1 MPRVEFGNQARVSRA
16 SRPALSLALV
26 AVFAGAGAALAVPQP
41 AAAQSV
47 AACYRALDYEKAA
60 TQDSAS
66 AQARYDSAV
75 AGLAANA
82 SCGDSQMHLVNEAYL
97 LSMRAPAEHDL
108 HIGNWQRDLDR
119 ANMLLTQCTNWPGL
133 RGKSAGENC
142 LTQIKYNTVIAKNLA
157 AQPSPAPSA
166 RPAAPGTS
174 PVPGTS
180 PAPAASPAPGATA
193 APAPRLGPAMP
204 PPAPPSPSPPVRR

>member
-1 MPRVEFGNQARVSRA
+1 VRVLVRL
-16 SRPALSLALV
+16 PALAAAAIV
-26 AVFAGAGAALAVPQP
+26 AASIVAGPGARPAGAAD
-41 AAAQSV
+41 
-47 AACYRALDYEKAA
+47 ACSRALEYEKAA
-60 TQDSAS
+60 ATDKAS

-82 SCGDSQMHLVNEAYL
+82 SCGDAQMHLVNEGYL

-133 RGKSAGENC
+133 RGTAAGTNC
-142 LTQIKYNTVIAKNLA
+142 AAQIRYNGIIAKNLTS
-157 AQPSPAPSA
+157 QP
-166 RPAAPGTS
+166 T
-174 PVPGTS
+174 
-180 PAPAASPAPGATA
+180 PAPAASNAPGAAPGASPAPATSA

-204 PPAPPSPSPPVRR
+204 PPAPPQPSPSPVPAH

>member
-1 MPRVEFGNQARVSRA
+1 MSRA
-16 SRPALSLALV
+16 SRTFSSIAFVAALV
-26 AVFAGAGAALAVPQP
+26 AAG
-41 AAAQSV
+41 V
-47 AACYRALDYEKAA
+47 AAGTPRPSLAAPDACQRALDYEKAA

-82 SCGDSQMHLVNEAYL
+82 SCTDAEMKLVNEGYL

-108 HIGNWQRDLDR
+108 HIGNWQRDLER

-133 RGKSAGENC
+133 RGTSAANNC
-142 LTQIKYNTVIAKNLA
+142 TTQIKYNGVIAKNLT
-157 AQPSPAPSA
+157 AQPSPAPAASASPGTA
-166 RPAAPGTS
+166 RPSSG
-174 PVPGTS
+174 S
-180 PAPAASPAPGATA
+180 PAPSSSA

-204 PPAPPSPSPPVRR
+204 PPAPPSPSPAVRR